1 MHQLTLS
8 EGGKG
13 MTKIT
18 RPQRLSLVDFKKIYH
33 RWGLSGMITP
43 FAMLAAKGLKLLPG
57 LENEVE

>member
-1 MHQLTLS
+1 
-8 EGGKG
+8 